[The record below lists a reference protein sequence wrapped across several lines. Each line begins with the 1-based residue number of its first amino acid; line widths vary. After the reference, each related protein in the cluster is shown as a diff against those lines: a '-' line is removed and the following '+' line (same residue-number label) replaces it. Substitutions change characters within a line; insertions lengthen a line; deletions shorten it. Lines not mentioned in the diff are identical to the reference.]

1 MDPLGY
7 IILSATAF
15 LAATVVPFSSEA
27 AVLGALALGGDPVW
41 VFLAAS
47 VGNCLGGL
55 STVALGWWWARA
67 AQARLAQSA
76 RGERVAAWAQ
86 RYGAWCLWASW
97 LPLVGDAVLLAA
109 GVFRLNRWAIVG
121 VGLGTRVARYAAI
134 IAIAA

>member
-1 MDPLGY
+1 MDPFSYVALG
-7 IILSATAF
+7 ATAF

-27 AVLGALALGGDPVW
+27 AVLGALALGGDPGW

-67 AQARLAQSA
+67 AQARLAA
-76 RGERVAAWAQ
+76 TRRGAQVSAWAT
-86 RYGAWCLWASW
+86 RYGAWCLWLSW

-109 GVFRLNRWAIVG
+109 GVFRLNKWAIVG

-134 IAIAA
+134 IAIAG